1 MATNCTSFPLINSS
15 SSISTS
21 KSKPKQ
27 QLVPSYPF
35 ISLTR
40 RLSPPPPPL
49 IAGTRTPT
57 TYVGFTRSNTFPSK
71 NTTTPRP
78 SPAAAASLSDAIPEQ
93 TTITDNNATS
103 TIISVLLF
111 IAFIGLS
118 ILTIG
123 VIYIAVTDFLQ
134 KREGEKFQKEEAER
148 KKKSGGKKRQ
158 MKARAGP
165 KGFGQ
170 KIVEIDDEADI

>member
-40 RLSPPPPPL
+40 RLSPPL
-49 IAGTRTPT
+49 IAGTRTAT
-57 TYVGFTRSNTFPSK
+57 TYVGFTRSNTAFPSK

-78 SPAAAASLSDAIPEQ
+78 SPAAAASLLSDAIPEQ

-148 KKKSGGKKRQ
+148 KKKSGGKKKRQ